1 MKDDIGSTGQNHI
14 WTDVAQQMTGEMLCC
29 DIDEFLCH
37 YAPFCPTDNS
47 INSALEKLK
56 HEKLLQGYKWR
67 KLGSGKIS
75 SKKGKRETKV
85 FQRLKFIVEALTG
98 QECFG
103 TGSKTSRKCN
113 FNYHDRG
120 DTQMVGE
127 NAGSTFW
134 IDAYFSP
141 ASSPPLFE
149 SEKVVVSQV
158 AVAAEFKNKE
168 KDFHHVCTQ
177 ILNIDIFWYGDSEL
191 PEVGQYGQSHHEW
204 WSA

>member
-1 MKDDIGSTGQNHI
+1 MKGDIGSTGQNHI
-14 WTDVAQQMTGEMLCC
+14 RTDVAQQMAGEMLCC
-29 DIDEFLCH
+29 DIDEFMRH
-37 YAPFCPTDNS
+37 YAPFCPTDDS

-56 HEKLLQGYKWR
+56 HEKLLQGKKWR

-75 SKKGKRETKV
+75 SKTDKKGKKETKV
-85 FQRLKFIVEALTG
+85 FQRLKFVVEALMG

-113 FNYHDRG
+113 FNYHDHG

-127 NAGSTFW
+127 NAGSTFR

-141 ASSPPLFE
+141 ASSPPLFK

-158 AVAAEFKNKE
+158 AVAAEFKKKE
-168 KDFHHVCTQ
+168 EDFHHVCTQ
-177 ILNIDIFWYGDSEL
+177 ILNIDIF
-191 PEVGQYGQSHHEW
+191 
-204 WSA
+204 